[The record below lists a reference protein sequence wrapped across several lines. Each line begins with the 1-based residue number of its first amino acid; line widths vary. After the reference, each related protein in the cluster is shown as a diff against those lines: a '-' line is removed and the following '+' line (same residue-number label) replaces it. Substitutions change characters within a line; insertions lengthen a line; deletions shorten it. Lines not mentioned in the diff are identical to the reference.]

1 MKNFPKILLPLLLV
15 SAVFAQEWDEDGWA
29 STYASMAAFENRPD
43 GNPALFNRPGYVK
56 PIIDNLGN
64 VLNSNW
70 FASATVGEKLGFE
83 VGLPISLIFINDDD
97 KTFNEYGMNSPTVF
111 GGHAGEGIFVRQRPL
126 AHRPTRLVW

>member
-29 STYASMAAFENRPD
+29 STYASMAAFENRPN

-97 KTFNEYGMNSPTVF
+97 KTFNEYGMNSPTIF
-111 GGHAGEGIFVRQRPL
+111 G
-126 AHRPTRLVW
+126 